1 LHIDKRTHMEVLEK
15 PMTRLSETQFEA
27 LYERCFP
34 MVAAFVSKMRGTL
47 QDAQDI
53 FHDALVIYH
62 EKMLKNDLQIKISP
76 EAYTLGIAKHLWV
89 RKFNHDKKNMSF
101 NDLEL
106 TISIPDD
113 YFPSVNEKRLMRLLE
128 ATGKKCLELLSAF
141 YFDSLAPGMLLQ
153 KFGFRTAHSASVQK
167 YKCIEKMRETLKQN
181 AMTYA
186 DFLE

>member
-1 LHIDKRTHMEVLEK
+1 MEVLEK
-15 PMTRLSETQFEA
+15 PMIRFSETQFEA

-34 MVAAFVSKMRGTL
+34 MVAAFVSKMKGTL

-62 EKMLKNDLQIKISP
+62 EKILKNDLQIKISP
-76 EAYTLGIAKHLWV
+76 EAYTLGIAKHLWL
-89 RKFNHDKKNMSF
+89 RKFKQDKKKISF

-106 TISIPDD
+106 TFNIPDD
-113 YFPSVNEKRLMRLLE
+113 YFPSVNEKRLMRFLE
-128 ATGKKCLELLSAF
+128 TSGKKCMELLSAF
-141 YFDSLAPGMLLQ
+141 YFDSLTLGTLLQ

-167 YKCIEKMRETLKQN
+167 YKCIEKMRETIKQN
-181 AMTYA
+181 SMTYA